1 MGSMN
6 KPLYTVM
13 GRYAH
18 KPGWYPSS
26 EVMTSVGAQMEAER
40 ANLSA
45 YFLYPEGSGKMQG
58 RIRKSEPRIRGTL
71 PFIRTS
77 TRAVVFTHVLT
88 PGLNDGS
95 EAVS

>member
-1 MGSMN
+1 MS

-18 KPGWYPSS
+18 KPGWYPSP

-45 YFLYPEGSGKMQG
+45 YFLYPEGNGKMQG
-58 RIRKSEPRIRGTL
+58 RIRKSEPANGL
-71 PFIRTS
+71 PCHSSGRRPGRWCSRTS
-77 TRAVVFTHVLT
+77 
-88 PGLNDGS
+88 
-95 EAVS
+95 

>member
-1 MGSMN
+1 
-6 KPLYTVM
+6 
-13 GRYAH
+13 
-18 KPGWYPSS
+18 
-26 EVMTSVGAQMEAER
+26 
-40 ANLSA
+40 
-45 YFLYPEGSGKMQG
+45 LYPEGSGKMQG